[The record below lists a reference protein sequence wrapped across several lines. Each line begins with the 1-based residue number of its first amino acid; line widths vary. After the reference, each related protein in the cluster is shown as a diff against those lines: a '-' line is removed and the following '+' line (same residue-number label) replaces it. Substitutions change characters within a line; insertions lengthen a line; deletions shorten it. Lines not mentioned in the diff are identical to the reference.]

1 MINETTEG
9 QAAGEQREAL
19 FFKVIKAGNKILE
32 ILAALFIILMLLYG
46 AYSLWDTC
54 QINRRA
60 FISGELMKYKP
71 VGKSDE
77 SPSLQELQK
86 INPDVCAWLTVDGTK
101 IDYPV
106 VQGETN
112 LEYIN
117 QDIYGEFALSGS
129 IFLDSRNDR
138 KFIDSYSLLY
148 GHHMDNGAM
157 FGDVMNYKEKK
168 YFESHK
174 TGTLYL
180 NEQLEKIQWF
190 ACVETDAYD
199 EVIYNPQDYK
209 KENLEELMEYIKA
222 HAVQYRL
229 PEKKGKEGWNRI
241 IGLSTCSNDQ
251 TNGRVILYG
260 FLYDRDR
267 LLFTPVSIT
276 PLIDTE
282 DACFDLNASRPIAKG
297 DLKWRDAL
305 LVAHRVNSNYSSERK
320 GKVMRERLTKNDVEK
335 IQAEIE
341 HRKLV
346 ERKELIEAVKE
357 ARSHGDLSENFE
369 YHAAKK
375 AKNQNESRIRYL
387 ERMLKTAEIVED
399 HSKEDEIGLNN
410 TVELYCEDDD
420 EIETYRIV
428 TSVRG
433 SSLNGLVSIES
444 PIGKALLGHKEG
456 ERVYIKVNDDFGY
469 YVVIRKVIKTESEE
483 EDQIR
488 SF

>member
-1 MINETTEG
+1 
-9 QAAGEQREAL
+9 
-19 FFKVIKAGNKILE
+19 
-32 ILAALFIILMLLYG
+32 
-46 AYSLWDTC
+46 
-54 QINRRA
+54 
-60 FISGELMKYKP
+60 
-71 VGKSDE
+71 
-77 SPSLQELQK
+77 
-86 INPDVCAWLTVDGTK
+86 
-101 IDYPV
+101 
-106 VQGETN
+106 
-112 LEYIN
+112 
-117 QDIYGEFALSGS
+117 
-129 IFLDSRNDR
+129 
-138 KFIDSYSLLY
+138 
-148 GHHMDNGAM
+148 
-157 FGDVMNYKEKK
+157 
-168 YFESHK
+168 
-174 TGTLYL
+174 
-180 NEQLEKIQWF
+180 
-190 ACVETDAYD
+190 
-199 EVIYNPQDYK
+199 
-209 KENLEELMEYIKA
+209 
-222 HAVQYRL
+222 
-229 PEKKGKEGWNRI
+229 
-241 IGLSTCSNDQ
+241 
-251 TNGRVILYG
+251 
-260 FLYDRDR
+260 
-267 LLFTPVSIT
+267 
-276 PLIDTE
+276 
-282 DACFDLNASRPIAKG
+282 
-297 DLKWRDAL
+297 
-305 LVAHRVNSNYSSERK
+305 
-320 GKVMRERLTKNDVEK
+320 MRERLTKNDVEK

-420 EIETYRIV
+420 EI